1 MGNPQFKTVDD
12 AAEWVASFLL
22 SISCPEQEAAAAKDC
37 IIRER
42 IDPEIL
48 ASDVDGR
55 DSQGDALDLRR
66 CQKTREGMDWERL
79 WLLTLGFRWWNSWW
93 S

>member
-48 ASDVDGR
+48 ASMSMEEIR
-55 DSQGDALDLRR
+55 KEMRLTFGDAKKLEKAWIGNV
-66 CQKTREGMDWERL
+66 CGC
-79 WLLTLGFRWWNSWW
+79 
-93 S
+93 

>member
-48 ASDVDGR
+48 ASMSMEEIR
-55 DSQGDALDLRR
+55 KEMRLTFGDAKKLE
-66 CQKTREGMDWERL
+66 KAWIGERL